1 MDTKTDRSYQ
11 KSHEWVKSEGDIY
24 LIGISDY
31 AQHNLGDIVF
41 VELPE
46 VGASF
51 SQGDSFGVVESVK
64 AASDI
69 FLPLGGEI
77 VEINDSLNDTPELIN
92 EDPFEKGWIVKIKAK
107 DASQLDSLLTA
118 DVYSEYVKDLEE

>member
-1 MDTKTDRSYQ
+1 MDIKADRSYQ

-24 LIGISDY
+24 VIGISDY
-31 AQHNLGDIVF
+31 AQHSLGDIVF

-51 SQGDSFGVVESVK
+51 SQGNSFGVVESVK

-69 FLPLGGEI
+69 FLPLSGEI
-77 VEINDSLNDTPELIN
+77 VEVNHSLNDNPELIN
-92 EDPFEKGWIVKIKAK
+92 GDPFEKGWIVKIKAT
-107 DASQLDSLLTA
+107 DDSQFDSLLKA
-118 DVYSEYVKDLEE
+118 DAYSEYLKDLEE